1 MGYGTDIQAKLG
13 VDTSSVGTDLAG
25 AKNQFNKWG
34 QDIANSGEAHGA
46 NFGDKLVGGLEHK
59 VLGARHLSGAL
70 AVALGL
76 NIEKIADHIAAAI
89 VGGSKE
95 GWEEALKLAD
105 INAKLIQEKITES
118 LTPKKLGEELEKE
131 LQRATDKLNSIKG
144 SKVYGGEDSQGAAIY
159 KEAALNPEQLK
170 QQQEAQHEI
179 LEIEKKIRDLKK
191 DSAKDVK
198 EYENERKKAA
208 IEDLSDGHKIE
219 ELNKQIAD
227 TILEMTKGTL
237 TEGELA
243 KKKSALLNMDHEIK
257 LATKR
262 ITEEDTKLAK
272 KDADDKAK
280 AQKDEMTRKEKLFSL
295 RKTQFTETKKL
306 AEDQNKLTDRS
317 KLTVGELAGLTAKK
331 DFSLGGKSSLDLSF
345 GANEGL
351 TDAQV
356 EAKKKAQEIESLK
369 QEAEQK
375 RLAGDP
381 TGSEFALN
389 KVESM
394 TKELKDSGSIKS
406 TEGGGWEELRK
417 QIEEDNKNVN
427 QNLKEIK
434 DVLAGKFVSQ

>member
-34 QDIANSGEAHGA
+34 QDVANTGATHGA

-89 VGGSKE
+89 VDGSKE

-105 INAKLIQEKITES
+105 SNAKLIQEKITDS

-131 LQRATDKLNSIKG
+131 LQRAVDKLNSIKG

-159 KEAALNPEQLK
+159 KDAALNAEQLK

-191 DSAKDVK
+191 DSAKEVK

-208 IEDLSDGHKIE
+208 TEDLSDGHKIE
-219 ELNKQIAD
+219 ELNKQIAG

-243 KKKSALLNMDHEIK
+243 KKKIALLNMEHEIK

-272 KDADDKAK
+272 KDADDKEK
-280 AQKDEMTRKEKLFSL
+280 AQKDEMAREEKLFSL
-295 RKTQFTETKKL
+295 RKSRFTETKKL
-306 AEDQNKLTDRS
+306 TEDQNKLTDRS

-331 DFSLGGKSSLDLSF
+331 DFSLGKSGLDLSF
-345 GANEGL
+345 GSNEGL

-356 EAKKKAQEIESLK
+356 EAKKKAQEVQRLE

-375 RLAGDP
+375 RLSGDVA
-381 TGSEFALN
+381 GSEEAFG
-389 KVESM
+389 KVG
-394 TKELKDSGSIKS
+394 KLRDELTSSGATKS
-406 TEGGGWEELRK
+406 TEGDKFGELRK
-417 QIEEDNKNVN
+417 QIAEDNIELQKT
-427 QNLKEIK
+427 LKDLITVEK
-434 DVLAGKFVSQ
+434 GKFVSQ